1 MPQGYISSP
10 QTTQG
15 QSLTLAVTPKDAIDV
30 DSEDETDFE
39 ILDSSDIQ
47 LSTFKFLPSP
57 CQLRWWRR
65 RKQGF
70 MRVSG
75 EWIHSGFCRYRNR
88 AMNGK
93 MVVVQ
98 NEADLILEG

>member
-15 QSLTLAVTPKDAIDV
+15 QSLTLAVTPKDAIVV

-47 LSTFKFLPSP
+47 YTPSKSCNTMP
-57 CQLRWWRR
+57 T
-65 RKQGF
+65 K
-70 MRVSG
+70 V
-75 EWIHSGFCRYRNR
+75 EKHVHS
-88 AMNGK
+88 
-93 MVVVQ
+93 
-98 NEADLILEG
+98 D